1 MRKTSVASALVA
13 LFIAS
18 TLTVHAQSFA
28 VRGTIQEFGSTIGT
42 RPLAGATI
50 SLSPGNRSAISDA
63 NGFYSIGTVPA
74 GTYAARISAPGHRT
88 VETTIGVTSDVTL
101 NWVLEVAD
109 VRQYDLRGVVT
120 ESGTFGTRPLAGA
133 VVRAMPSGRTS
144 TSDASGR
151 YAFENLEAG
160 TYTLTATAPGHRTA
174 TRSVP
179 LRSDAEVGINLPV
192 AANTDDD
199 DDDDNDGRG
208 AVSGVIVD
216 SDGRAISGASIRLT
230 PGNYS
235 TTTDSQGRF
244 SLPSIADG
252 TYMLHLRAQGYPAM
266 NRKVTIGSDRT
277 ITLTMDK
284 GRRSGADRDDDDE
297 DDDAVKEKKQKR
309 EKKEKAKGK
318 AKGKGKSK
326 GKGHSK

>member
-18 TLTVHAQSFA
+18 TLTVHAQSYA

-63 NGFYSIGTVPA
+63 NGFYSIGAVPA
-74 GTYAARISAPGHRT
+74 GTYSARITAPGHNT
-88 VETTIGVTSDVTL
+88 VATSIGVTSDLTL

-109 VRQYDLRGVVT
+109 VRMYDLRGVVT

-144 TSDASGR
+144 TSDANGR

-160 TYTLTATAPGHRTA
+160 TYTLTATAAGHRTA

-179 LRSDAEVGINLPV
+179 VRRWMRSRMASPRERANPATTAFADAPRMRK
-192 AANTDDD
+192 A
-199 DDDDNDGRG
+199 RF
-208 AVSGVIVD
+208 
-216 SDGRAISGASIRLT
+216 AS
-230 PGNYS
+230 P
-235 TTTDSQGRF
+235 
-244 SLPSIADG
+244 
-252 TYMLHLRAQGYPAM
+252 
-266 NRKVTIGSDRT
+266 
-277 ITLTMDK
+277 
-284 GRRSGADRDDDDE
+284 
-297 DDDAVKEKKQKR
+297 
-309 EKKEKAKGK
+309 
-318 AKGKGKSK
+318 
-326 GKGHSK
+326 